1 MDEQTLISVF
11 AKKTSRRETTN
22 KAYATRLR
30 GISRRLGKIKQE
42 KPFLDWTFLKDSD
55 SVIHFLTKTPNGRK
69 NCDGEEC
76 YPSPSTQIGN
86 LNPIIEYLLLINEQ
100 ILAEEYQKVKR
111 VIDDKLMKT
120 YQKGLALT
128 PQQSTNIISYE
139 DLIKYTE
146 KIEEEIKLCE
156 AKPLK
161 SHLDEWCLEELEYL
175 KILMRLYLLH
185 PSRNEYATLRFIS
198 LRDYKKL
205 KQPEFNYI
213 VIGSAKVYVS
223 ITNYKTSDTYGLKL
237 NQITDKPLIK
247 MLRELKKTRDIEGRD
262 HLFYLTKTGT
272 PYDNNNLCS
281 VMTRCSKKLI
291 GKSIGSTLLYKI
303 VIQEAGLN
311 YTDALKND
319 DLVNAVKYD
328 EILATYASS
337 RGHSQ
342 KIQKLAYIAT

>member
-1 MDEQTLISVF
+1 MDTTTLISVF
-11 AKKTSRRETTN
+11 AQKTSRRETTN
-22 KAYATRLR
+22 KAYATRLSGLSKR
-30 GISRRLGKIKQE
+30 FGKFKE
-42 KPFLDWTFLKDSD
+42 ESYNDWTFLQNKDE
-55 SVIHFLTKTPNGRK
+55 VIHFLTKMPNGRK
-69 NCDGEEC
+69 NCEGKEC
-76 YPSPSTQIGN
+76 FPSPSTQIGN
-86 LNPIIEYLLLINEQ
+86 LNPIIEYLMLIGEH
-100 ILAEEYQKVKR
+100 ILAEEYNSVKK
-111 VIDDKLMKT
+111 VIDDKLIKS
-120 YQKGLALT
+120 YQKGNGLT
-128 PQQSTNIISYE
+128 KTQSTNIISYE
-139 DLIKYTE
+139 DLIKYMD
-146 KIEEEIKLCE
+146 KIEEEIKICE

-161 SHLDEWCLEELEYL
+161 SHLDEWCLQELEYL
-175 KILMRLYLLH
+175 RILMRLYLLH

-213 VIGSAKVYVS
+213 VMGTKKVYVS

-262 HLFYLTKTGT
+262 HLFYLTKTGR
-272 PYDNNNLCS
+272 PWDNNNLCS
-281 VMTRCSKKLI
+281 VMTRISTKLI

-311 YTDALKND
+311 YNDALKND

-328 EILATYASS
+328 EILANYAKT

-342 KIQKLAYIAT
+342 QVQKIAYIAQ